1 MGRKINFKTKCEFYL
16 TRERI
21 CFANRD
27 LTFLNCG
34 TENDSEIGQFMAFL
48 NALEGRL
55 CILITLAE
63 AYFQDRL
70 AL

>member
-1 MGRKINFKTKCEFYL
+1 MVAKLTLKLNENSILRVKKIY
-16 TRERI
+16 
-21 CFANRD
+21 FANRN

-34 TENDSEIGQFMAFL
+34 TENDSGNGQFMAFL
-48 NALEGRL
+48 NVLEGRL

>member
-1 MGRKINFKTKCEFYL
+1 MKAKLTLKLNENSILRVKKIY
-16 TRERI
+16 
-21 CFANRD
+21 FANRN

-34 TENDSEIGQFMAFL
+34 TENDSGSGQFMAFL

>member
-1 MGRKINFKTKCEFYL
+1 MEAKL
-16 TRERI
+16 TLKLNENSILRVKKI
-21 CFANRD
+21 CFANRN

-55 CILITLAE
+55 LHSYYTC
-63 AYFQDRL
+63 
-70 AL
+70 